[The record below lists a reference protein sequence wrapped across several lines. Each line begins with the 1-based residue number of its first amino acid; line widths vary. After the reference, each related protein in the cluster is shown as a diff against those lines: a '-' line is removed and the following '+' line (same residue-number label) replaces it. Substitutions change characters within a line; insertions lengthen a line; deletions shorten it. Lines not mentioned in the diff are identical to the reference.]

1 VKEVAVKAVAV
12 RRAVEAPVANVE
24 REDRVVTPG
33 EASNVVK
40 AEMGLDREGREDLE
54 DLEDREDRGGPAVSM
69 AV

>member
-1 VKEVAVKAVAV
+1 M

-54 DLEDREDRGGPAVSM
+54 DLEDLEDREDREDRGGPAVSM